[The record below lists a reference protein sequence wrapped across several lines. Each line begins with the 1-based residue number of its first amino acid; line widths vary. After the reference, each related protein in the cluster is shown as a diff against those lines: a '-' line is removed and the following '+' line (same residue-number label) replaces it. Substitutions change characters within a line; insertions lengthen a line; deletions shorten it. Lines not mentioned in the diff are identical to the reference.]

1 MRELSVTDGNM
12 ETGKETG
19 DDIPYAD
26 EECVLPDQADGQ
38 PDHGKEPAR
47 QSTEEKCQPQMAIET
62 GSYRV
67 LVYEGAGEDVL
78 RTVMKVM
85 GVGHA

>member
-1 MRELSVTDGNM
+1 M
-12 ETGKETG
+12 EG
-19 DDIPYAD
+19 
-26 EECVLPDQADGQ
+26 L
-38 PDHGKEPAR
+38 H
-47 QSTEEKCQPQMAIET
+47 QPQLAIET

-67 LVYEGAGEDVL
+67 LVYEGAVEDVL

>member
-19 DDIPYAD
+19 GDILHED
-26 EECVLPDQADGQ
+26 EECGLPARADGQ
-38 PDHGKEPAR
+38 SDQKKGSCR
-47 QSTEEKCQPQMAIET
+47 QNTEGMRLPQLAIET
-62 GSYRV
+62 GSCRV
-67 LVYEGAGEDVL
+67 LVYEGAGEDIL

-85 GVGHA
+85 GVGNA

>member
-12 ETGKETG
+12 ETGKETRG
-19 DDIPYAD
+19 DIPLED
-26 EECVLPDQADGQ
+26 EECGLPDQADGQ
-38 PDHGKEPAR
+38 SD
-47 QSTEEKCQPQMAIET
+47 QEKGSGRKNMEGMHQPQLAIET

-85 GVGHA
+85 GVGYA

>member
-1 MRELSVTDGNM
+1 MRELSVIDGNM

-19 DDIPYAD
+19 GDILHED
-26 EECVLPDQADGQ
+26 EECGLPDQADGQ
-38 PDHGKEPAR
+38 QDHGKEPGR
-47 QSTEEKCQPQMAIET
+47 QNTEGMRLPQLAIET
-62 GSYRV
+62 GSCRV